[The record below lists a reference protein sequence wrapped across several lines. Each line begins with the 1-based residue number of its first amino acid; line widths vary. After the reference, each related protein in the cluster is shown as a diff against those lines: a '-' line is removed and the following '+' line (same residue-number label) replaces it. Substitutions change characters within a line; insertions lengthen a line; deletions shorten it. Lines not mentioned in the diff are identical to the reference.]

1 MICLYYCR
9 RGDNI
14 ELKYSLRS
22 LEEFLNLPVVIV
34 GGKPDWCHPDF
45 FLEHKTNFGKCMDAR
60 SHIANGLS
68 WIASNADKVIASAQH
83 KQAKAEELRKAQKIE
98 SHSTRILSSYE
109 DLLSAG
115 GDEAS
120 DFGIEPDDDVCIM
133 MDDVYLAAPFWKNHS
148 KGTLRDC
155 WKLSVKKYG
164 KTAYNEILRKT
175 LEFLEQLGITN
186 PINYDSHAPF
196 FCNRK
201 KVQEAFR
208 LMGKT
213 NKQLAFRSV
222 YGNLYKAKHV
232 PARDIKF
239 RTNDKVKLYSVMSST
254 DLELQNVLPILER
267 RYPNISRHELM
278 S

>member
-1 MICLYYCR
+1 
-9 RGDNI
+9 
-14 ELKYSLRS
+14 
-22 LEEFLNLPVVIV
+22 
-34 GGKPDWCHPDF
+34 
-45 FLEHKTNFGKCMDAR
+45 MDAR
-60 SHIANGLS
+60 AHIANGLS
-68 WIASNADKVIASAQH
+68 WIASNADKVIDNAKRKQASAN
-83 KQAKAEELRKAQKIE
+83 KLRKSE
-98 SHSTRILSSYE
+98 NLENHSTRILSSYK
-109 DLLSAG
+109 DLCSAG
-115 GDEAS
+115 ADEAS

-164 KTAYNEILRKT
+164 KTAYNEILRET
-175 LEFLEQLGITN
+175 LEFLEQKGITN

-208 LMGKT
+208 LMGKSP
-213 NKQLAFRSV
+213 KQLAFRSV

-239 RTNDKVKLYSVMSST
+239 RANEQVKLYSVMSST
-254 DLELQNVLPILER
+254 DLELQKVLPVLQR
-267 RYPNISRHELM
+267 RYPTPSRHELIK
-278 S
+278 